1 MNKVKSLSQQNLSLL
16 LAIYIG
22 IFLNLSVFYRRFDS
36 FSHGIQGI
44 KVISAVTEVIA
55 IVLFTFFIMRLVS
68 LGGRLF
74 YRIAASL
81 LVLISVAASYYMT
94 FFNVV
99 IGYGIVVSVMTTDID
114 LSKEVVGLHFV
125 LWMVVL
131 SALPLLCIWK
141 NNLRYT
147 LIEQLKTPGHR
158 VKPLVVLVAVVALV
172 WLPLRMLDNEQSA
185 QEKITNVD
193 LPSYGGVVAHSYL
206 PSNWLSALGLFA
218 YTRYDESQDQATLF
232 DPAKNFTYV
241 PPADIDDTY
250 VVFIIG
256 ETTRW
261 DHMGILGYDRDT
273 TPRLSK
279 EKNLAAFRGVSCDTA
294 TKLSLRC
301 MFVREGGTADNPQRT
316 LKEQNVFAVLKD
328 LGFTSELFAM
338 QSEVWFY
345 NNTEVNNYSFR
356 EMIASEKRNDGK
368 SVDDM
373 LLVDEMKESLA
384 RYPKGKHLVI
394 LHTKG
399 SHYLYSQRYPRSY
412 ARYQPECI
420 GVDDFCSK
428 DQLINAFDNS
438 VLYTDSFI
446 ANVID
451 QVREKKAIVFYSSD
465 HGESIGENSHLHGT
479 PREMA
484 PPEQFR
490 VPMMVWASD
499 KFLED
504 PQHRS
509 AFEQL
514 QAQQRVGKI
523 HRHVELFDTILG
535 CLGYTSPNG
544 GIVAKNNWCNI
555 PQGKA
560 VAAQM

>member
-1 MNKVKSLSQQNLSLL
+1 
-16 LAIYIG
+16 
-22 IFLNLSVFYRRFDS
+22 
-36 FSHGIQGI
+36 
-44 KVISAVTEVIA
+44 
-55 IVLFTFFIMRLVS
+55 
-68 LGGRLF
+68 
-74 YRIAASL
+74 
-81 LVLISVAASYYMT
+81 
-94 FFNVV
+94 
-99 IGYGIVVSVMTTDID
+99 
-114 LSKEVVGLHFV
+114 
-125 LWMVVL
+125 
-131 SALPLLCIWK
+131 
-141 NNLRYT
+141 
-147 LIEQLKTPGHR
+147 
-158 VKPLVVLVAVVALV
+158 
-172 WLPLRMLDNEQSA
+172 
-185 QEKITNVD
+185 
-193 LPSYGGVVAHSYL
+193 
-206 PSNWLSALGLFA
+206 LSALGLFA

-555 PQGKA
+555 PQSKTA
-560 VAAQM
+560 AAQM